1 MFNLQQFIADHVI
14 CRPTSMFAADIEANK
29 ETLQAEIRNKSVCV
43 IGGAGSIGS
52 SFIKA
57 VLPFKPSKLIV
68 IDLNENGLAELTRDL
83 RSTYGMY
90 VPAEYRAYTL
100 NFADPI
106 FERIFR
112 EEKGFDIVANFS
124 AHKHVRS
131 EKDKYSVQ
139 ALIENN
145 DIKAIK
151 DLMATQ
157 LAKICIPPFNREYL
171 LLNAYLKLKDDK
183 QIDTQV
189 NNIMDH
195 VPMNSKQK
203 SALAKSV
210 FYIYVD
216 KKNASMIDRL
226 LEMVSTTND
235 HALYRQMDMVNDTLI
250 SGGIKYYDELK
261 SDLEDEE
268 YTKNNEDT
276 PYLEFLLSIIYKNMG
291 NESKSKEYKNKA
303 LEDSKGTVY
312 ESLIKSQN

>member
-1 MFNLQQFIADHVI
+1 MNA
-14 CRPTSMFAADIEANK
+14 M
-29 ETLQAEIRNKSVCV
+29 
-43 IGGAGSIGS
+43 
-52 SFIKA
+52 
-57 VLPFKPSKLIV
+57 LIV
-68 IDLNENGLAELTRDL
+68 AIVIAIIGTIPVIIRKKLLKHYLTL
-83 RSTYGMY
+83 
-90 VPAEYRAYTL
+90 L
-100 NFADPI
+100 
-106 FERIFR
+106 
-112 EEKGFDIVANFS
+112 
-124 AHKHVRS
+124 
-131 EKDKYSVQ
+131 Q
-139 ALIENN
+139 NN

-151 DLMATQ
+151 DLMATK

-216 KKNASMIDRL
+216 KKNTSMIDRL

-250 SGGIKYYDELK
+250 SGGIKYYEELK
-261 SDLEDEE
+261 SDLEDDEF
-268 YTKNNEDT
+268 TKNNEDT
-276 PYLEFLLSIIYKNMG
+276 PYLEFLLSVIYKNMS

-312 ESLIKSQN
+312 ESLIKS

>member
-1 MFNLQQFIADHVI
+1 MNA
-14 CRPTSMFAADIEANK
+14 M
-29 ETLQAEIRNKSVCV
+29 
-43 IGGAGSIGS
+43 
-52 SFIKA
+52 
-57 VLPFKPSKLIV
+57 LIV
-68 IDLNENGLAELTRDL
+68 AIVIAIIGTLPVIIRKKLLKNYLTL
-83 RSTYGMY
+83 
-90 VPAEYRAYTL
+90 L
-100 NFADPI
+100 
-106 FERIFR
+106 
-112 EEKGFDIVANFS
+112 
-124 AHKHVRS
+124 H
-131 EKDKYSVQ
+131 
-139 ALIENN
+139 NN

-189 NNIMDH
+189 NNIIDH
-195 VPMNSKQK
+195 VPMNYKQK

-216 KKNASMIDRL
+216 EKNASMIDRL

-261 SDLEDEE
+261 SDLEDVE

-312 ESLIKSQN
+312 ESLIQSQN

>member
-1 MFNLQQFIADHVI
+1 M
-14 CRPTSMFAADIEANK
+14 
-29 ETLQAEIRNKSVCV
+29 
-43 IGGAGSIGS
+43 
-52 SFIKA
+52 
-57 VLPFKPSKLIV
+57 LIV
-68 IDLNENGLAELTRDL
+68 AIVIAIIGTLPVIIRKKLLKNYLTL
-83 RSTYGMY
+83 
-90 VPAEYRAYTL
+90 L
-100 NFADPI
+100 
-106 FERIFR
+106 
-112 EEKGFDIVANFS
+112 
-124 AHKHVRS
+124 H
-131 EKDKYSVQ
+131 
-139 ALIENN
+139 NN

-189 NNIMDH
+189 NNIIDH

-216 KKNASMIDRL
+216 EKNASMMDRL

-261 SDLEDEE
+261 SDLEDVE
-268 YTKNNEDT
+268 YTRNNEDT

-312 ESLIKSQN
+312 ESLIQSQN

>member
-1 MFNLQQFIADHVI
+1 M
-14 CRPTSMFAADIEANK
+14 
-29 ETLQAEIRNKSVCV
+29 
-43 IGGAGSIGS
+43 
-52 SFIKA
+52 
-57 VLPFKPSKLIV
+57 LIV
-68 IDLNENGLAELTRDL
+68 AVVIAIIGTIPVIIRKKLLKNYLTL
-83 RSTYGMY
+83 
-90 VPAEYRAYTL
+90 L
-100 NFADPI
+100 
-106 FERIFR
+106 
-112 EEKGFDIVANFS
+112 
-124 AHKHVRS
+124 
-131 EKDKYSVQ
+131 Q
-139 ALIENN
+139 NN

-151 DLMATQ
+151 DLMATK
-157 LAKICIPPFNREYL
+157 LANICIPPFNREYL

-216 KKNASMIDRL
+216 KKNASMIDRF

-261 SDLEDEE
+261 SDLEDVE